1 MAEVKN
7 HPLNFGC
14 GRPLC
19 GLDLPVG
26 ESACAVVNAVRESLA
41 DAPRITALIRG

>member
-26 ESACAVVNAVRESLA
+26 ESACADIERGSL
-41 DAPRITALIRG
+41 TAKIASHG